1 MQKYDLLSE
10 IRRRRK
16 WQQIGKQIHRYENL
30 LNREFHADGLN
41 SMG

>member
-10 IRRRRK
+10 IRRRMK
-16 WQQIGKQIHRYENL
+16 WQQIHRYENL
-30 LNREFHADGLN
+30 LNREFHADRLN

>member
-10 IRRRRK
+10 IRRLSK
-16 WQQIGKQIHRYENL
+16 WQQIGKQIHRYENML
-30 LNREFHADGLN
+30 DREFHADRLN